1 MRPKQT
7 TIDAAK
13 ANGSIDKMTRLVS
26 AVQILNCEAN
36 TLIEEANDLMLE
48 NNLSIGLIK
57 KLHSDFLRSADRYF
71 KEFESLVHTEES
83 KMNMFSDLDNFDKL
97 FREWMKSPSDW
108 KSKESKGGQS

>member
-1 MRPKQT
+1 MKPKQT

-48 NNLSIGLIK
+48 NNLSLGLIK
-57 KLHSDFLRSADRYF
+57 KLHSDFVKSADRYF
-71 KEFESLVHTEES
+71 KEFASPVHKEES
-83 KMNMFSDLDNFDKL
+83 KMNMFSDLDSFDKL

-108 KSKESKGGQS
+108 KPKESEGGQV